1 MKFDCN
7 CFTGNWPFFKVRCN
21 TLEKLMEKHRSCGIE
36 GGFVSALESIFYQDP
51 YEAEVL
57 LAEAVKGT
65 SYRHAMILN
74 PTLPGWKDDL
84 TRAMRDL
91 DIQAVRLVPGFHGY
105 KLTDAVTDEVS
116 ALVQQYELPLII
128 TARMRDERCMYMI
141 QPEVLQVDD
150 IVAFLEKNPNIITI
164 LAHLRAW
171 EAEKI
176 LAQFPERENLFT
188 DISGFKDGL
197 FIIDQMQEKDT
208 VRGRMVYGSGA
219 PLMDLH
225 ATVWLID
232 TSEIG
237 RSAIDEIY
245 SGQKLLQLS
254 DR

>member
-1 MKFDCN
+1 MKFDFN
-7 CFTGNWPFFKVRCN
+7 CFVGNWPFFRVRCN

-65 SYRHAMILN
+65 PYRHVMILN

-84 TRAMRDL
+84 ARAMRDL

-105 KLTDAVTDEVS
+105 KLTDAVMDEVS
-116 ALVQQYELPLII
+116 ALVQQYKLPLII

-141 QPEVLQVDD
+141 QPEVLPVDD
-150 IVAFLEKNPNIITI
+150 IAAFLEKNPNIVTI

-171 EAEKI
+171 EAEKV
-176 LAQFPERENLFT
+176 LAQFPGRENLFT

-197 FIIDQMQEKDT
+197 FIIDQMQEKAA

-219 PLMDLH
+219 SLMELH
-225 ATVWLID
+225 ATVLLLD

-237 RSAIDEIY
+237 VQAIEEIY
-245 SGQKLLQLS
+245 SGQKLLKLL
-254 DR
+254 D